1 MSGTSIRI
9 SWNAVEDASSYTV
22 DVQPAPTMTNEL
34 TVSSNYAFVDGLS
47 VGQEYVI
54 RVTASVHGVETPS
67 STEFKVTPSGAPLIA
82 PAPRVMSFDE
92 SSVTL
97 TRHRMRH
104 YHNGN
109 DMTKIFVR
117 VSEEDGTAR
126 EMEFPVR
133 SSYSFLLV
141 LPSFEDHR
149 SHHRE
154 ELHLR
159 LAFRQQQGCP
169 ADLLSLYR
177 PRDSPGSHHS

>member
-34 TVSSNYAFVDGLS
+34 TVSSNYAFVDGLT

-54 RVTASVHGVETPS
+54 RVTASVHGVQTPYS
-67 STEFKVTPSGAPLIA
+67 AELKVTPSGAPLIA

-97 TRHRMRH
+97 TRHHMRH

-117 VSEEDGTAR
+117 VSEEDGTSR
-126 EMEFPVR
+126 ELEFPVR
-133 SSYSFLLV
+133 VSSFLSFV
-141 LPSFEDHR
+141 LSSSQDHR
-149 SHHRE
+149 SHHGE
-154 ELHLR
+154 ELHLC
-159 LAFRQQQGCP
+159 LAFRQ
-169 ADLLSLYR
+169 
-177 PRDSPGSHHS
+177 